1 MTALATP
8 ETTVPD
14 DLGGLTVY
22 FSSTTNMTHRFVQK
36 LGGRSARIPL
46 RRTEEPLKVNEPYV
60 LIVPTYGA
68 GGKHA
73 VPKQVIKFLNV
84 KNNRDRLVGVI
95 GAGNTN
101 FGEDYCRAAYTVAAK
116 CGVPVLY
123 RFELLGMP
131 EDAENVNK
139 GLDELCQASA

>member
-1 MTALATP
+1 ML
-8 ETTVPD
+8 V
-14 DLGGLTVY
+14 VY
-22 FSSTTNMTHRFVQK
+22 YSSPSEYTHKFAQK
-36 LGGRSARIPL
+36 LHHPVLRLPL
-46 RRTEEPLKVNEPYV
+46 VTKAPTPLIAEPFV
-60 LIVPTYGA
+60 LITPTFGA
-68 GGKHA
+68 GINRGS

-84 KNNRDRLVGVI
+84 KDNRDKLVGVI

-101 FGEDYCRAAYTVAAK
+101 FGEDYCRAAHIVAGK

-139 GLDELCQASA
+139 GLDELCQAPV